1 MTFES
6 VAYESI
12 PHALVSGIAISLL
25 CSVIGLFLVL
35 RKFSLFGDALA
46 HSAFGGVAFG
56 LFIGVYPIWTA
67 CVIAILSALGLTK
80 VRQKFDI
87 SSDAIVAILLA
98 TGVGVGVIL
107 VSISD
112 DMDMHNIEDFLF
124 GSVVVDTT
132 NVLEILIMSGII
144 LGILFITYKKFLYS
158 TFSEEQAKVSGIPV
172 EKLNYLLIAMSGV
185 TVVISMQLV
194 GILLISAL
202 FVIPNVSAILYA
214 RSFKQTMILSMSF
227 AVFATVSGILI
238 SYQFDIA
245 QSGCIVVVAA
255 AIFIGSLIIKSSGM
269 IKTSGIEQRSIH

>member
-1 MTFES
+1 

>member
-25 CSVIGLFLVL
+25 CSAIGLFLVL

-132 NVLEILIMSGII
+132 NVLEILVMSGII

-269 IKTSGIEQRSIH
+269 IKTSGIKQSSIH